1 MPELPPL
8 EHGNRRLPRLQQQLE
23 GMSRSVLAAQ
33 LQELCDMSLLCQIRH
48 TCFPP
53 CVEYVL
59 TEEGEKLVGILSR
72 IPEALN

>member
-1 MPELPPL
+1 MK
-8 EHGNRRLPRLQQQLE
+8 
-23 GMSRSVLAAQ
+23 
-33 LQELCDMSLLCQIRH
+33 LLSQTRH

>member
-1 MPELPPL
+1 MMEYTLDI
-8 EHGNRRLPRLQQQLE
+8 
-23 GMSRSVLAAQ
+23 AAEKTC
-33 LQELCDMSLLCQIRH
+33 LTMQELCDMKLLSQTRH